1 MKGVIVMNNKV
12 KIILAG
18 IVGVL
23 VTIIVLVRNKVTE
36 KNN

>member
-1 MKGVIVMNNKV
+1 MKGVILMNNKV

-23 VTIIVLVRNKVTE
+23 VTIIVFVRNKVTE

>member
-1 MKGVIVMNNKV
+1 MKGVILMNNKV

>member
-1 MKGVIVMNNKV
+1 MNNKV

>member
-1 MKGVIVMNNKV
+1 MNNKV

-36 KNN
+36 KNNWLTK